1 MFRKFLGALTSTAV
15 VAGLATAGVVATA
28 TPAAAT
34 VDTGVTN
41 PDVSGC
47 GIPITLVL
55 DASTSI
61 AGQEEDD
68 VRDAA
73 KAFLSGLKDTG
84 SSARII
90 QFSRSSKEM
99 IGRTPIE
106 SGTNLGL
113 LNDSIDNDYPN
124 RALYPNG
131 VGPNGTNWESPLW
144 RTYEEQPDPGKGLVV
159 FVTDGEPNA
168 TGAKPLNPVLGQDAQ
183 VATDAAKVYS
193 DLLKTAGNRMLAVGV
208 GMSNSASARD
218 RLRQISGPD
227 LVSSVGAN
235 QTINDFDVL
244 VTDDFAELTESLK
257 RVATSL
263 CGGSITLKKMTDDA
277 EADTWAA
284 VAGWTFR
291 AEIQGATVGT
301 DFDWVKPSPNNTQYA
316 EGETEAPGPQ
326 VQFQYFPRGA
336 SWNTKNPSIK
346 ITETLDKL
354 GYTPRTPLGYECS
367 FNASINPRDPISGP
381 VDTVTVP
388 GKASFV
394 VANVKSDQSVSCQ
407 IYNTRDRGKL
417 KIIKS
422 VSNPDQAT
430 LDPDYAYP
438 IQYKCGPDGTWTDA
452 PVKAGEHTVIEGI
465 PTGTSCDV
473 REGTIAGSQ
482 TPDDYT
488 WATSFTPDPATVT
501 ITPKDATVEVTVKNT
516 ITRDKGK
523 LKIIKSVSN
532 PDQATLD
539 PDYAYP
545 IQYKCGPDGTWTD
558 APVKAG
564 EHTVIEGIPTGTSC
578 DVREGT
584 IAGSQ
589 TPDDYTWATSFTPD
603 PATVTITP
611 KDATVEVT
619 VKNTITRDKGKLKIT
634 KIFDK
639 PAGLDLPAD
648 FKFQINYTC
657 QEEFVGDVKLA
668 GSAAGDSTVID
679 NVPTGDCTFTEVAL
693 DNPTGWTWDSPS
705 YDPIGQV
712 VKVTTSTT
720 PVEAKVTNTITR
732 NTGMLLLVKEVP
744 EPTGSLTPDKW
755 TLKAGNADSPSKDY
769 SEAGDNTEPQ
779 EVWAETPYTLSE
791 SPNAEENDYTAGEWD
806 CQIQD
811 SDKQVSPQ
819 VNNDIQDGNVVKVP
833 SKTTVVCT
841 IVNTRNTAELKL
853 VKKVEGK
860 DPNAWTLTA
869 KAAATEKQD
878 LNVSNLGNEGDFE
891 PVYAGTEY
899 ELKEDGP
906 GGYTPS
912 DWQCVLT
919 PKDEQ
924 VEPGQLEEID
934 LQDGKITLKK
944 GQRVTCT
951 IINTRDLGSLTI
963 TKEFNPQQSGYT
975 GTFDINYTC
984 VDGADKVKEG
994 TVKLAAGASET
1005 ITGLPTGTTCTVTEP
1020 NLPANPTGWTFNPP
1034 TYSPSNTA
1042 TVTTKDQTVSVTV
1055 INSVAQVS
1063 PVVVKKICPIDV
1075 TLHKPQPTKVGNKI
1089 LTDKIKTKTSSC
1101 VLLKPVVLCRPIASS
1116 AAGET
1121 AFCDTKVTKKGRITV
1136 KTKGYE
1142 AVRVTV
1148 IVRTK
1153 PKPGFSDRWKP
1164 DTWRKSWT
1172 LR

>member
-523 LKIIKSVSN
+523 LKI
-532 PDQATLD
+532 
-539 PDYAYP
+539 
-545 IQYKCGPDGTWTD
+545 
-558 APVKAG
+558 
-564 EHTVIEGIPTGTSC
+564 
-578 DVREGT
+578 
-584 IAGSQ
+584 
-589 TPDDYTWATSFTPD
+589 
-603 PATVTITP
+603 
-611 KDATVEVT
+611 
-619 VKNTITRDKGKLKIT
+619 T

-984 VDGADKVKEG
+984 VDGADKVKNG

-1075 TLHKPQPTKVGNKI
+1075 TLQKPQPKKVGNKI
-1089 LTDKIKTKTSSC
+1089 LTKKIKTKTSSC

>member
-407 IYNTRDRGKL
+407 IYNTRDR
-417 KIIKS
+417 
-422 VSNPDQAT
+422 
-430 LDPDYAYP
+430 
-438 IQYKCGPDGTWTDA
+438 
-452 PVKAGEHTVIEGI
+452 
-465 PTGTSCDV
+465 
-473 REGTIAGSQ
+473 
-482 TPDDYT
+482 
-488 WATSFTPDPATVT
+488 
-501 ITPKDATVEVTVKNT
+501 
-516 ITRDKGK
+516 GK

-1055 INSVAQVS
+1055 VNSVAQVS

-1075 TLHKPQPTKVGNKI
+1075 TLNKPVPKKVGNKI
-1089 LTDKIKTKTSSC
+1089 LTKKIKTNKSSC
-1101 VLLKPVVLCRPIASS
+1101 VLLKPVVLCRPLASS

-1142 AVRVTV
+1142 KVRVTV
-1148 IVRTK
+1148 IVRAK
-1153 PKPGFSDRWKP
+1153 PKPGFEDRWKP
-1164 DTWRKSWT
+1164 NTWRKSWI

>member
-523 LKIIKSVSN
+523 LKI
-532 PDQATLD
+532 
-539 PDYAYP
+539 
-545 IQYKCGPDGTWTD
+545 
-558 APVKAG
+558 
-564 EHTVIEGIPTGTSC
+564 
-578 DVREGT
+578 
-584 IAGSQ
+584 
-589 TPDDYTWATSFTPD
+589 
-603 PATVTITP
+603 
-611 KDATVEVT
+611 
-619 VKNTITRDKGKLKIT
+619 T

-934 LQDGKITLKK
+934 LQDGKITQKK

-1075 TLHKPQPTKVGNKI
+1075 TLQKTQPKKVGNKI
-1089 LTDKIKTKTSSC
+1089 LTKKIKTKTSSC

>member
-407 IYNTRDRGKL
+407 IYNTRDR
-417 KIIKS
+417 
-422 VSNPDQAT
+422 
-430 LDPDYAYP
+430 
-438 IQYKCGPDGTWTDA
+438 
-452 PVKAGEHTVIEGI
+452 
-465 PTGTSCDV
+465 
-473 REGTIAGSQ
+473 
-482 TPDDYT
+482 
-488 WATSFTPDPATVT
+488 
-501 ITPKDATVEVTVKNT
+501 
-516 ITRDKGK
+516 GK

-1075 TLHKPQPTKVGNKI
+1075 TLQKPQPKKVGNKI
-1089 LTDKIKTKTSSC
+1089 LTKKIKTKTSSC